1 MTLHKDHWCG
11 LGDLFGNE
19 LHWMQILHGKHFAL
33 LILMRLAFT
42 FSRLYVLGGAIHSSP
57 SQGTLAK

>member
-1 MTLHKDHWCG
+1 MNK
-11 LGDLFGNE
+11 
-19 LHWMQILHGKHFAL
+19 LHWMRILHGKHFAL

>member
-1 MTLHKDHWCG
+1 MGPD
-11 LGDLFGNE
+11 E
-19 LHWMQILHGKHFAL
+19 LHWMLVLHGKHFAL
-33 LILMRLAFT
+33 LVLMQPAFT